1 MTTLTGSALL
11 ALAVARGLLS
21 AEAAWR
27 PTHVGE
33 DFQAERWGADAEA
46 MARREAGWRELEAA
60 AIVVAPHARGVRRL
74 LLRWHTSRQS
84 CSVHGVS

>member
-27 PTHVGE
+27 PTHVDE

-46 MARREAGWRELEAA
+46 MAREAGWRELEAA
-60 AIVVAPHARGVRRL
+60 ATVVALMRAA
-74 LLRWHTSRQS
+74 
-84 CSVHGVS
+84 